1 MNSFWF
7 VLILILVAIVLQI
20 IMEFIAPRG
29 QMIVLVVRIK
39 SYVVMGL
46 VSAMIKMGLNV
57 YANRYVCFFFFSIFG
72 KTIGYNAIEK
82 ISK

>member
-1 MNSFWF
+1 MTSFWF

-29 QMIVLVVRIK
+29 QMIVQVVRIK

-46 VSAMIKMGLNV
+46 ASAMIKMGLNV

-72 KTIGYNAIEK
+72 KIIK
-82 ISK
+82 

>member
-1 MNSFWF
+1 MTSFWF

-29 QMIVLVVRIK
+29 QMIVQVVRIK

-46 VSAMIKMGLNV
+46 ASAMIKMGLNV
-57 YANRYVCFFFFSIFG
+57 YANRYVCFFFF
-72 KTIGYNAIEK
+72 
-82 ISK
+82 

>member
-1 MNSFWF
+1 MLIATLYF

-29 QMIVLVVRIK
+29 QMIVQVVRIK

-46 VSAMIKMGLNV
+46 ASVMIKMGLNV

-72 KTIGYNAIEK
+72 KTIG
-82 ISK
+82 